1 MSVIEIYDG
10 YKALGIK
17 SRTITKGEEINM
29 VKEFVEYRK
38 DHFTESKN
46 NHLAVFLET
55 KINNN
60 YPDIVFAEYNP
71 ESYKNWNNYRNSL
84 SVNDLKVLYY
94 IATHRQ
100 VTSQKIISDLFLN
113 YKELLLSLE
122 KLYDAELIDRKNKK
136 WVKYSNDWIGIKKVE
151 AVEAKIC
158 NCSQVMQQ
166 AIINKT
172 FASESSILIKRKNTL
187 SDDFMNKASEFG
199 LGLYI
204 YNELNFAKLLAPKKN
219 KVLSNYNSIFINE
232 CIGRILNQ

>member
-38 DHFTESKN
+38 DHFAESKN
-46 NHLAVFLET
+46 KHLAVFLET

-100 VTSQKIISDLFLN
+100 VTSKKIISDLFLN
-113 YKELLLSLE
+113 YKDLLLALE

-136 WVKYSNDWIGIKKVE
+136 WVKHSNDWIGIKKVE

-166 AIINKT
+166 AILNKT

-187 SDDFMNKASEFG
+187 PDDFMNKASEFG

-204 YNELNFAKLLAPKKN
+204 YNELNFAKLLTPKKN